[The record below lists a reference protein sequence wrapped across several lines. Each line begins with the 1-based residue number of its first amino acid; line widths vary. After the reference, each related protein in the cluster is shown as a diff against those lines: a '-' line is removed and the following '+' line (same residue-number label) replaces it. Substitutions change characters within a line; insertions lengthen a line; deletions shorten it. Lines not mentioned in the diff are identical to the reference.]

1 MGLLREIVI
10 KPGVVKDE
18 TELAAHG
25 RWTDSNRIRFV
36 RGLPQKLGGWAKQVS
51 STFDGKCRGL
61 LAWQDAASVARLGV
75 GTHTKLYALEGE
87 TFFDITP
94 LRESG
99 SLTDPF
105 TTTSGSAIVAVA
117 DAGHATVAGDYV
129 NYSGASAVGGITIDG
144 AYIVKTV
151 VDGNNYTI
159 EHSASASSSASG
171 GGTVA
176 YEYEI
181 HIGLE
186 DGTQGTGYGV
196 GTYGSG
202 TYGTARSSYILL
214 PPRVWSLDQWGQY
227 LLACPRDGNIYEWQ
241 LNTAVRAALVANA
254 PINNIGILVTD
265 EKHLVALGAGGNKL
279 LVQWCDQDDNT
290 NWTVS
295 DQTTA
300 GSRNLV
306 GGSEILFGI
315 RTRGTNLIFT
325 NAAVFTMTFVGGGGT
340 FGFNTVAAGASGII
354 APRAAVEINGVVFWM
369 GLNDFYLFDG
379 VVRPIPN
386 SKDNRRFVFDNL
398 VGDQAGKVFCG
409 ANTLFSEIWWFYSTA
424 TEIDRYIK
432 VNLEDWSWDVGAL
445 VRTAMIDRDE
455 FANPLLAGG
464 DGYIYAHESGN
475 DDDAAAMGEHIQSA
489 PRQIGDGHHT
499 MEIFNVIPDFEDLSG
514 TVTLTLL
521 TRYYPHDTEIQRAVG
536 SVTTTTTKMDMR
548 ASGRQTALKLSDSGV
563 GDFWRLGTVRMEVER
578 GGER

>member
-1 MGLLREIVI
+1 MGLLKEIVI
-10 KPGVVKDE
+10 KAGVIKDD

-25 RWTDSNRIRFV
+25 RWTNSDRIRFV
-36 RGLPQKLGGWAKQVS
+36 RGLPQKLGGWVKQVS

-75 GTHTKLYALEGE
+75 GTHKKLYALEGD

-105 TTTSGSAIVAVA
+105 TTTSGSAIVNVQ
-117 DAGHATVAGDYV
+117 DAGHAEVVGDFV
-129 NYSGASAVGGITIDG
+129 NFSGASAVGGITIDG
-144 AYIVKTV
+144 AYQVKTV
-151 VDGNNYTI
+151 VDSGNYTI
-159 EHSASASSSASG
+159 EHSAAATSSASG
-171 GGTVA
+171 GSTVS

-181 HIGLE
+181 HVGLE
-186 DGTQGTGYGV
+186 DGTRGTGYGV

-202 TYGTARSSYILL
+202 TYGTARSTYILL
-214 PPRVWSLDQWGQY
+214 PPRIWSLDQWGQY
-227 LLACPRDGNIYEWQ
+227 LLGCPRDGNIYEWQ
-241 LNTAVRAALVANA
+241 LNTAVRAQLLANA
-254 PINNIGILVTD
+254 PTDNIGILVTE
-265 EKHLVALGAGGNKL
+265 EKHLLALGAGGNKL
-279 LVQWCDQDDNT
+279 LLQWPDQDDNT

-306 GGSEILFGI
+306 GGSEILFGV

-325 NAAVFTMTFVGGGGT
+325 NASVFTVTFIGGSGT
-340 FGFNTVAAGASGII
+340 FGIRTVAAGASGII
-354 APRAAVEINGVVFWM
+354 APRAACEVNGVVFWM
-369 GLNDFYLFDG
+369 GLNDFYMYDG
-379 VVRPIPN
+379 SVRPIPN

-398 VGDQAGKVFCG
+398 VTDQIGKVFC
-409 ANTLFSEIWWFYSTA
+409 APNTLFSEIWWFYATT

-432 VNLEDWSWDVGAL
+432 VNLEDFSWDVGSL

-455 FANPLLAGG
+455 FANPLMAGG
-464 DGYIYAHESGN
+464 DGYVYAHESGV
-475 DDDAAAMGEHIQSA
+475 DADGAAMNETIKSA
-489 PRQIGDGHHT
+489 PRQLGDGHYT
-499 MEIFNVIPDFEDLSG
+499 MEIFNVIPDFEDLVG

-521 TRYYPHDTEIQRAVG
+521 TRYYPHDTEFQRAVG
-536 SVTTTTTKMDMR
+536 TVSPTTTKLDIR
-548 ASGRQTALKLSDSGV
+548 ASGRQTALQLDGSGV

-578 GGER
+578 AGER